1 MKSPTD
7 FVVSPLNNARYD
19 NVSKTGSRLI
29 LSVDKEDFTISNRF
43 GTVIE
48 TPINYD
54 GAITKGDTLLVH
66 HNVFRQYYDM
76 AGLERNG
83 NSYFRE
89 NMYLVNTEQFFL
101 YKHNDEWLAPNP
113 FCFIKP
119 IEGEELVG
127 TIRYMNS
134 EMEAM
139 GLLIGDKVVF
149 QPDSEYEFYVEG
161 EKLYRMYTRNLCLK
175 L

>member
-1 MKSPTD
+1 MKSPD
-7 FVVSPLNNARYD
+7 NFIVSPLNNERYD
-19 NVSKTGSRLI
+19 NMSKVGSGLI
-29 LSVDKEDFTISNRF
+29 LSLDKEDYTITNRF
-43 GTVIE
+43 GIVIE

-54 GAITKGDTLLVH
+54 GAIAKGDTLLVH

-76 AGLERNG
+76 AGLERDG

-89 NMYLVNTEQFFL
+89 NMYLVNNEQFFL
-101 YKHNDEWLAPNP
+101 YKHGEKWMAINP

-139 GLLIGDKVVF
+139 GLVIGDKVLF
-149 QPDSEYEFYVEG
+149 QPDSEYEFFIEG
-161 EKLYRMYTRNLCLK
+161 EKLYRMFTRNLCLK

>member
-1 MKSPTD
+1 MKSPD
-7 FVVSPLNNARYD
+7 SFVISPLNNDRYD
-19 NVSKTGSRLI
+19 KASKQGTGLL
-29 LSVDKEDFTISNRF
+29 LSIDKEDYTISNRL
-43 GTVIE
+43 GVVIE

-54 GAITKGDTLLVH
+54 GAIAKGDTLLVH

-76 AGLERNG
+76 AGLERDG

-89 NMYLVNTEQFFL
+89 NMFLVNDEQFFL
-101 YKHNDEWLAPNP
+101 FKHNDQWIVPTP
-113 FCFIKP
+113 YCFIKP

-134 EMEAM
+134 KMEAM
-139 GLLIGDKVVF
+139 GLLVGDKVIF
-149 QPDSEYEFYVEG
+149 QPDSEYEFYVDG

>member
-1 MKSPTD
+1 MRSPD
-7 FVVSPLNNARYD
+7 SFVISPLNNDRYD
-19 NVSKTGSRLI
+19 KASKQGTGLL
-29 LSVDKEDFTISNRF
+29 LSIDKEDYTISNRF
-43 GTVIE
+43 GVVIE

-76 AGLERNG
+76 AGLERDG

-89 NMYLVNTEQFFL
+89 NMFLVNDEQFFL
-101 YKHNDEWLAPNP
+101 FKHNDKWIAPNP
-113 FCFIKP
+113 YCFIKP

-134 EMEAM
+134 EMDAM
-139 GLLIGDKVVF
+139 GLLIGDKVIF
-149 QPDSEYEFYVEG
+149 QPDSEYEFYVDG

>member
-1 MKSPTD
+1 
-7 FVVSPLNNARYD
+7 
-19 NVSKTGSRLI
+19 
-29 LSVDKEDFTISNRF
+29 
-43 GTVIE
+43 
-48 TPINYD
+48 
-54 GAITKGDTLLVH
+54 
-66 HNVFRQYYDM
+66 M
-76 AGLERNG
+76 AGLERDG

-89 NMYLVNTEQFFL
+89 NMYLVNNEQFFL
-101 YKHNDEWLAPNP
+101 YKHGEKWMAINP

-139 GLLIGDKVVF
+139 GLVIGDKVLF
-149 QPDSEYEFYVEG
+149 QPDSEYEFFIEG
-161 EKLYRMYTRNLCLK
+161 EKLYRMFTRNLCLK

>member
-1 MKSPTD
+1 MRSPD
-7 FVVSPLNNARYD
+7 NFLVSPLNNERYD
-19 NVSKTGSRLI
+19 NRSKTGSGLI
-29 LSVDKEDFTISNRF
+29 LSLDKEDHTTTNRF
-43 GTVIE
+43 GIVLE
-48 TPINYD
+48 TPIDYN
-54 GAITKGDTLLVH
+54 GEITKGDTLLVH

-89 NMYLVNTEQFFL
+89 NIYLINNEQYFL
-101 YKHNDEWLAPNP
+101 YKHNNEWLAPNP

-119 IEGEELVG
+119 CEEELTG

-139 GLLIGDKVVF
+139 GLLVGDKVVF
-149 QPDSEYEFYVEG
+149 QPDSEYEFYVDG
-161 EKLYRMYTRNLCLK
+161 ERLYRMFTKNLCLK
-175 L
+175 I